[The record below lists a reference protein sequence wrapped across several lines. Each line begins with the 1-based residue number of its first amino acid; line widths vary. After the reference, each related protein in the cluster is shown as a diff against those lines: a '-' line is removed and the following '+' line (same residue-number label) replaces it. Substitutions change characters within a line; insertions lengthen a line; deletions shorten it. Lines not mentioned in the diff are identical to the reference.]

1 MKYVIGTTDK
11 WDEYKTIFDNSEL
24 EERLFRGTDFLHQLL
39 WEPLEQGR
47 VIIAETDEGEAI
59 GLMVDNMKGMFGE
72 LPYLDLLGVKDGH
85 RGKGLGKA
93 LIEVFL
99 SLAREMN
106 FKKAFICTSDFNL
119 GAKKLYEEMGFI
131 PIYLFDNLF
140 DQGVA
145 EWLLM
150 KELD

>member
-11 WDEYKTIFDNSEL
+11 WDEYKAIFDNCEL

-59 GLMVDNMKGMFGE
+59 GLMVYNMKGMFGE
-72 LPYLDLLGVKDGH
+72 LPYLDLLGVKDGY

-99 SLAREMN
+99 SLAREMK

-119 GAKKLYEEMGFI
+119 GAKKLYEDMGFI
-131 PIYLFDNLF
+131 PIHLFDNLF